1 MRTKTVRILNI
12 VAGILLI
19 AAGIYCLCNED
30 VAVLSAGLMLGIFM
44 LAAGIAEIVVFA
56 GTSGMLIGS
65 GWLLLDGVLTVIMS
79 LFLLFNQ
86 WFTLLS
92 LPFLFT
98 VWLMFSG
105 ISRFVSA
112 FDLHAL
118 GVRGWGWVLAVG
130 ILLMGAEILFYPTAI
145 GSEPILDCDSMPHW
159 RRCMQGHAAA
169 NIMPLIAAN
178 RIGTETV
185 QPSEDNQQQSSSLT
199 FYGSSFIADET
210 GALVEQA
217 DRENEGV
224 LTHTFDL
231 DAIREMRHS
240 WGVFRDRRPE
250 MYGALKSFGR

>member
-56 GTSGMLIGS
+56 GTSGVLIGS

-92 LPFLFT
+92 LPFIFT

-112 FDLHAL
+112 FDARPRRSRLGLGLGGRHFADGRGFYLHD
-118 GVRGWGWVLAVG
+118 GSVGQRG
-130 ILLMGAEILFYPTAI
+130 
-145 GSEPILDCDSMPHW
+145 GSRCD
-159 RRCMQGHAAA
+159 G
-169 NIMPLIAAN
+169 
-178 RIGTETV
+178 RIGV
-185 QPSEDNQQQSSSLT
+185 P
-199 FYGSSFIADET
+199 A
-210 GALVEQA
+210 
-217 DRENEGV
+217 R
-224 LTHTFDL
+224 
-231 DAIREMRHS
+231 RH
-240 WGVFRDRRPE
+240 
-250 MYGALKSFGR
+250 

>member
-56 GTSGMLIGS
+56 GTSGVLIGS

-105 ISRFVSA
+105 ISRFVS
-112 FDLHAL
+112 
-118 GVRGWGWVLAVG
+118 GWGWVLAVG
-130 ILLMGAEILFYPTAI
+130 ILLMAAGFI
-145 GSEPILDCDSMPHW
+145 
-159 RRCMQGHAAA
+159 CMMDPWVSAAA
-169 NIMPLIAAN
+169 VGVTVGLVFLLEG
-178 RIGTETV
+178 IGAIVCACISRTK
-185 QPSEDNQQQSSSLT
+185 
-199 FYGSSFIADET
+199 
-210 GALVEQA
+210 
-217 DRENEGV
+217 
-224 LTHTFDL
+224 DL
-231 DAIREMRHS
+231 
-240 WGVFRDRRPE
+240 
-250 MYGALKSFGR
+250 

>member
-1 MRTKTVRILNI
+1 MCTKTVRILNI

-56 GTSGMLIGS
+56 GTSGVLIGS

-130 ILLMGAEILFYPTAI
+130 ILLMVAGFI
-145 GSEPILDCDSMPHW
+145 
-159 RRCMQGHAAA
+159 CMMDPWVSAAA
-169 NIMPLIAAN
+169 V
-178 RIGTETV
+178 GVTV
-185 QPSEDNQQQSSSLT
+185 
-199 FYGSSFIADET
+199 G
-210 GALVEQA
+210 LVFLL
-217 DRENEGV
+217 EGV
-224 LTHTFDL
+224 SAIVCACISRTKDL
-231 DAIREMRHS
+231 
-240 WGVFRDRRPE
+240 
-250 MYGALKSFGR
+250 

>member
-56 GTSGMLIGS
+56 GTSGVLIGS

-130 ILLMGAEILFYPTAI
+130 ILLMVAGFI
-145 GSEPILDCDSMPHW
+145 
-159 RRCMQGHAAA
+159 CMMDPGVSAAA
-169 NIMPLIAAN
+169 V
-178 RIGTETV
+178 GVTV
-185 QPSEDNQQQSSSLT
+185 GMVFL
-199 FYGSSFIADET
+199 
-210 GALVEQA
+210 L
-217 DRENEGV
+217 EGISAIV
-224 LTHTFDL
+224 CACISRTKDL
-231 DAIREMRHS
+231 
-240 WGVFRDRRPE
+240 
-250 MYGALKSFGR
+250 

>member
-1 MRTKTVRILNI
+1 MHTKTVRILNI

-56 GTSGMLIGS
+56 GTSGVLIGS

-98 VWLMFSG
+98 VWLIFSG

-130 ILLMGAEILFYPTAI
+130 ILLMVAGFI
-145 GSEPILDCDSMPHW
+145 
-159 RRCMQGHAAA
+159 CMMDPWVSAAA
-169 NIMPLIAAN
+169 V
-178 RIGTETV
+178 GVTV
-185 QPSEDNQQQSSSLT
+185 
-199 FYGSSFIADET
+199 G
-210 GALVEQA
+210 LVFLL
-217 DRENEGV
+217 EGISAIV
-224 LTHTFDL
+224 CACISRTKDL
-231 DAIREMRHS
+231 
-240 WGVFRDRRPE
+240 
-250 MYGALKSFGR
+250 

>member
-1 MRTKTVRILNI
+1 MCTKTVRILNI

-92 LPFLFT
+92 LPFIFT

-130 ILLMGAEILFYPTAI
+130 ILLMVAGFI
-145 GSEPILDCDSMPHW
+145 
-159 RRCMQGHAAA
+159 CMMDPWVSAAA
-169 NIMPLIAAN
+169 V
-178 RIGTETV
+178 GVTV
-185 QPSEDNQQQSSSLT
+185 
-199 FYGSSFIADET
+199 G
-210 GALVEQA
+210 LVFLL
-217 DRENEGV
+217 EGISAIV
-224 LTHTFDL
+224 CACISRTKDL
-231 DAIREMRHS
+231 
-240 WGVFRDRRPE
+240 
-250 MYGALKSFGR
+250 

>member
-30 VAVLSAGLMLGIFM
+30 VAVLSAGLMLGVFM

-56 GTSGMLIGS
+56 GTSGVLIGS

-98 VWLMFSG
+98 VWLIFSG

-130 ILLMGAEILFYPTAI
+130 ILLMVAGVI
-145 GSEPILDCDSMPHW
+145 
-159 RRCMQGHAAA
+159 CMMDPWVSAAA
-169 NIMPLIAAN
+169 V
-178 RIGTETV
+178 GVTV
-185 QPSEDNQQQSSSLT
+185 
-199 FYGSSFIADET
+199 G
-210 GALVEQA
+210 LVFLL
-217 DRENEGV
+217 EGISAIV
-224 LTHTFDL
+224 YACISRTKDL
-231 DAIREMRHS
+231 
-240 WGVFRDRRPE
+240 
-250 MYGALKSFGR
+250 

>member
-1 MRTKTVRILNI
+1 MCTKTVRILNI

-56 GTSGMLIGS
+56 GTSGVLIGS

-92 LPFLFT
+92 LPFIFT

-112 FDLHAL
+112 FDLRAL

-130 ILLMGAEILFYPTAI
+130 ILLMVAGFI
-145 GSEPILDCDSMPHW
+145 
-159 RRCMQGHAAA
+159 CMMDPWVSAAA
-169 NIMPLIAAN
+169 V
-178 RIGTETV
+178 GVTV
-185 QPSEDNQQQSSSLT
+185 
-199 FYGSSFIADET
+199 G
-210 GALVEQA
+210 LVFLL
-217 DRENEGV
+217 EGISAIV
-224 LTHTFDL
+224 CACISRTKDL
-231 DAIREMRHS
+231 
-240 WGVFRDRRPE
+240 
-250 MYGALKSFGR
+250 

>member
-1 MRTKTVRILNI
+1 MEYTPNPELERLKKGKKENEKSFKREEEESMRTKTVRILNI

-56 GTSGMLIGS
+56 GTSGVLIGS

-92 LPFLFT
+92 LPFIFT

-118 GVRGWGWVLAVG
+118 GVRSWGWVLAVG
-130 ILLMGAEILFYPTAI
+130 ILLMAAGFI
-145 GSEPILDCDSMPHW
+145 
-159 RRCMQGHAAA
+159 CMMDPWVSAAA
-169 NIMPLIAAN
+169 V
-178 RIGTETV
+178 GVTV
-185 QPSEDNQQQSSSLT
+185 
-199 FYGSSFIADET
+199 G
-210 GALVEQA
+210 LVFLL
-217 DRENEGV
+217 EGISAIV
-224 LTHTFDL
+224 CACISRTKDL
-231 DAIREMRHS
+231 
-240 WGVFRDRRPE
+240 
-250 MYGALKSFGR
+250 

>member
-56 GTSGMLIGS
+56 GTSGVLIGS

-92 LPFLFT
+92 LPFIFT
-98 VWLMFSG
+98 VWLMLSG

-130 ILLMGAEILFYPTAI
+130 ILLMVAGFI
-145 GSEPILDCDSMPHW
+145 
-159 RRCMQGHAAA
+159 CMMDPWVSAAA
-169 NIMPLIAAN
+169 V
-178 RIGTETV
+178 GVTV
-185 QPSEDNQQQSSSLT
+185 GMVFL
-199 FYGSSFIADET
+199 
-210 GALVEQA
+210 L
-217 DRENEGV
+217 EGISAIV
-224 LTHTFDL
+224 CACISRTKDL
-231 DAIREMRHS
+231 
-240 WGVFRDRRPE
+240 
-250 MYGALKSFGR
+250 

>member
-1 MRTKTVRILNI
+1 MHTKTVRILNI

-56 GTSGMLIGS
+56 GTSGVLIGS

-130 ILLMGAEILFYPTAI
+130 ILLMVAGFI
-145 GSEPILDCDSMPHW
+145 
-159 RRCMQGHAAA
+159 CMMDPWVSAAA
-169 NIMPLIAAN
+169 V
-178 RIGTETV
+178 GVTV
-185 QPSEDNQQQSSSLT
+185 
-199 FYGSSFIADET
+199 G
-210 GALVEQA
+210 LVFLL
-217 DRENEGV
+217 EGV
-224 LTHTFDL
+224 SAIVCACISRTKDL
-231 DAIREMRHS
+231 
-240 WGVFRDRRPE
+240 
-250 MYGALKSFGR
+250 

>member
-1 MRTKTVRILNI
+1 MCTKTVRILNI

-56 GTSGMLIGS
+56 GTSGVLIGS

-92 LPFLFT
+92 LPFIFT

-130 ILLMGAEILFYPTAI
+130 ILLMAAGFHLHDGSVGQRGGSRRNGWI
-145 GSEPILDCDSMPHW
+145 GVPA
-159 RRCMQGHAAA
+159 RRH
-169 NIMPLIAAN
+169 
-178 RIGTETV
+178 
-185 QPSEDNQQQSSSLT
+185 
-199 FYGSSFIADET
+199 
-210 GALVEQA
+210 
-217 DRENEGV
+217 
-224 LTHTFDL
+224 
-231 DAIREMRHS
+231 
-240 WGVFRDRRPE
+240 
-250 MYGALKSFGR
+250 